1 MIGFM
6 DYIVHAFGT
15 STDWNPD
22 NSYSSLTATSDA
34 LLSFQT
40 PSTLS
45 LHVSSLSTPNFASS
59 YTLSTLGHI
68 DGSISYLYSSIP
80 LGHVP
85 SEAPTIPLRYL
96 TPGYRDIRLP
106 LAFPPGQKKGIP
118 KFLSEDGRKPIL
130 LHATLDLPPPSVLTA
145 LYARRI
151 SPETLLSVSLYSKS
165 ASTPVLNSG
174 PPPASVLA
182 HIQHDAGRYSIEGLG
197 STDNGLLGV
206 RGLWNFGLSPPK
218 TPEVSLS
225 TPAPSLQVAGATDGF
240 TEFPSPGLNSPPQA
254 DALTAYQNR
263 LASKPSLLSA
273 GAEFYYSPLS
283 HVIGLS
289 TGLRFTTLTPHIT
302 PSEPPPQPTPSP
314 NKPLAGT
321 SAAILSTA
329 SHAILTPSNVPHSSF
344 PYTMTLTLT
353 PLTGSISSTYSVR
366 PTSALSLSSRFDF
379 NFYSWESRYVVGG
392 ELWRPR
398 RRRNSSSRDL
408 ENDPSGTGSDNETNG
423 DPIQWARTLA
433 KDWFSPA
440 ERSLK
445 EQRIERE
452 EENVL
457 NFRVDDSWNVKALWT
472 GRVKSLLVEV
482 GVSVSPVSG
491 AAAATG
497 GLGTTSE
504 ASAGTG
510 SGKKSTAGHPGSGF
524 AYDGG
529 GVKKWTGKVGVS
541 VVYST

>member
-1 MIGFM
+1 MIGFL

-80 LGHVP
+80 LSHVP
-85 SEAPTIPLRYL
+85 SEAPSIPLKYL

-106 LAFPPGQKKGIP
+106 LTFLPGKK
-118 KFLSEDGRKPIL
+118 KDNSKSLSEDGRKPIL

-151 SPETLLSVSLYSKS
+151 SPETLLSISIYSKS
-165 ASTPVLNSG
+165 TSTPVTNTG
-174 PPPASVLA
+174 PPPASILA
-182 HIQHDAGRYSIEGLG
+182 HVQHDAGQYSVEGLG
-197 STDNGLLGV
+197 STDNGLLGI
-206 RGLWNFGLSPPK
+206 RGLWNFGLTAPKMQAASP
-218 TPEVSLS
+218 SRHL
-225 TPAPSLQVAGATDGF
+225 PSLQTTDATDISTDFSLPG
-240 TEFPSPGLNSPPQA
+240 PSSARQG
-254 DALTAYQNR
+254 DALTPYQIR

-302 PSEPPPQPTPSP
+302 PSEPPPYPSP
-314 NKPLAGT
+314 SHHNPRAGT

-329 SHAILTPSNVPHSSF
+329 SHALLTPSNVPYSSF

-366 PTSALSLSSRFDF
+366 PTSTLSLSSRFDF

-398 RRRNSSSRDL
+398 RRRTSSSSPFSRNA
-408 ENDPSGTGSDNETNG
+408 EGNSAETDR
-423 DPIQWARTLA
+423 DPIQWARTLT
-433 KDWFSPA
+433 KDWFSPT

-445 EQRIERE
+445 EERIERE
-452 EENVL
+452 EETVL

-482 GVSVSPVSG
+482 GVSVNPVGG
-491 AAAATG
+491 AAAG
-497 GLGTTSE
+497 GFRASGL
-504 ASAGTG
+504 SAGTG
-510 SGKKSTAGHPGSGF
+510 NAIKTAGQHGGVES
-524 AYDGG
+524 DEG

>member
-1 MIGFM
+1 MIGFL

-80 LGHVP
+80 LSHVP
-85 SEAPTIPLRYL
+85 SEAPSIPLKYL

-106 LAFPPGQKKGIP
+106 LTFLPGKK
-118 KFLSEDGRKPIL
+118 KDNSKSLSEDGRKPIL

-151 SPETLLSVSLYSKS
+151 SPETLLSISIYSKS
-165 ASTPVLNSG
+165 TSTPVTNTG
-174 PPPASVLA
+174 PPPASILA
-182 HIQHDAGRYSIEGLG
+182 HVQHDAGQYSVEGLG

-206 RGLWNFGLSPPK
+206 RGLWNFGLNAPKMQAASP
-218 TPEVSLS
+218 SGHL
-225 TPAPSLQVAGATDGF
+225 PSLQTTDATDISTDF
-240 TEFPSPGLNSPPQA
+240 SFPGPSSPRQG
-254 DALTAYQNR
+254 DALTPYQIR

-302 PSEPPPQPTPSP
+302 PSEPPPYPSP
-314 NKPLAGT
+314 SHNPRAGT

-329 SHAILTPSNVPHSSF
+329 THALLTPSNVPYSSF

-366 PTSALSLSSRFDF
+366 PTSTLSLSSRFDF

-398 RRRNSSSRDL
+398 RRRTSSSSPFSRNT
-408 ENDPSGTGSDNETNG
+408 EGNSAASSSDYETDR
-423 DPIQWARTLA
+423 DPIQWARTLT
-433 KDWFSPA
+433 KDWFSPT

-445 EQRIERE
+445 EERVERE
-452 EENVL
+452 EETVL

-482 GVSVSPVSG
+482 GVSISPVVG
-491 AAAATG
+491 AAAG
-497 GLGTTSE
+497 GFRASGL
-504 ASAGTG
+504 SAGTG
-510 SGKKSTAGHPGSGF
+510 NARKTAGQHGGVGS
-524 AYDGG
+524 DEG

>member
-34 LLSFQT
+34 LLTFQT

-68 DGSISYLYSSIP
+68 DGSISYLYSSVP

-85 SEAPTIPLRYL
+85 SEAPTIPLKYL

-106 LAFPPGQKKGIP
+106 VAFVPGQKKGLP

-151 SPETLLSVSLYSKS
+151 SPKTLLSVSIYSKS
-165 ASTPVLNSG
+165 ASTPVTNSG

-182 HIQHDAGRYSIEGLG
+182 HIQHDAGQYSVEGLG

-218 TPEVSLS
+218 TPVISPS
-225 TPAPSLQVAGATDGF
+225 IAPPSSRVAGATDGF
-240 TEFPSPGLNSPPQA
+240 TEFLSPELGSPPQA

-273 GAEFYYSPLS
+273 GAEFYYSPLT

-302 PSEPPPQPTPSP
+302 PSEPLPQPTPSP

-329 SHAILTPSNVPHSSF
+329 SHTLLTPSNIPHSSF

-398 RRRNSSSRDL
+398 RRRNSSSSAPFRDL
-408 ENDPSGTGSDNETNG
+408 ESDATATGSNNETNA
-423 DPIQWARTLA
+423 DPIQWARTLT

-445 EQRIERE
+445 ETRIERE

-491 AAAATG
+491 AAAG
-497 GLGTTSE
+497 GFRTSGT
-504 ASAGTG
+504 SAGTG
-510 SGKKSTAGHPGSGF
+510 SGKKGAS
-524 AYDGG
+524 YDGG
-529 GVKKWTGKVGVS
+529 GVKKWTGKVGVGI
-541 VVYST
+541 VYST

>member
-68 DGSISYLYSSIP
+68 DGSISYLYSSVP

-85 SEAPTIPLRYL
+85 SEAPSIPLKYL

-106 LAFPPGQKKGIP
+106 LAFPPGAKKKIP
-118 KFLSEDGRKPIL
+118 NFLSEDGRKPIL

-151 SPETLLSVSLYSKS
+151 SPETLLSVSIYSKS
-165 ASTPVLNSG
+165 ASTPVTNSA

-182 HIQHDAGRYSIEGLG
+182 HIQHDAGQYSIEGLG

-206 RGLWNFGLSPPK
+206 RGLWNFGLSPPD
-218 TPEVSLS
+218 TPVVSPS
-225 TPAPSLQVAGATDGF
+225 TPTPSSENAGAIDSF
-240 TEFPSPGLNSPPQA
+240 TEFPSPGLSTPPHA

-263 LASKPSLLSA
+263 LAAKPSLLSA

-302 PSEPPPQPTPSP
+302 PSERPPQPNHSS
-314 NKPLAGT
+314 NKPLVGT

-329 SHAILTPSNVPHSSF
+329 SHTLLTPSNVPHSSF

-398 RRRNSSSRDL
+398 RRATSSSSAPSRDID
-408 ENDPSGTGSDNETNG
+408 NDSTATGPDSETNG
-423 DPIQWARTLA
+423 DPIQWARTLTR
-433 KDWFSPA
+433 DWFTPT

-457 NFRVDDSWNVKALWT
+457 NFRVDDSWNVKALWA

-482 GVSVSPVSG
+482 GVSVHPVSG
-491 AAAATG
+491 TASG
-497 GLGTTSE
+497 GFGTSGT
-504 ASAGTG
+504 SAGSG
-510 SGKKSTAGHPGSGF
+510 SGKKSNGHLGGV

-529 GVKKWTGKVGVS
+529 GIKKWTGKVGVS

>member
-1 MIGFM
+1 MIVFM
-6 DYIVHAFGT
+6 DYIAHAFGT
-15 STDWNPD
+15 ATDWNPD

-34 LLSFQT
+34 LLSFYT

-85 SEAPTIPLRYL
+85 SEAPSIPLKYL
-96 TPGYRDIRLP
+96 APGYRDIRLP
-106 LAFPPGQKKGIP
+106 LAFTPNKK
-118 KFLSEDGRKPIL
+118 KDLSNILSKDGRKPIL
-130 LHATLDLPPPSVLTA
+130 LRATLELPPPSVLSA

-151 SPETLLSVSLYSKS
+151 SPETLLSVSIYSKS
-165 ASTPVLNSG
+165 VSPPVTNSG

-182 HIQHDAGRYSIEGLG
+182 HIQHDAGQYSIEGLG
-197 STDNGLLGV
+197 STDNGILGV

-218 TPEVSLS
+218 TSTDISSTADLPPQSLGAPESLTEIHS
-225 TPAPSLQVAGATDGF
+225 PRLGF
-240 TEFPSPGLNSPPQA
+240 PPQA
-254 DALTAYQNR
+254 DTLTAYQNR
-263 LASKPSLLSA
+263 LGSKPSLLSA
-273 GAEFYYSPLS
+273 GAEFYYSPFS

-302 PSEPPPQPTPSP
+302 RSEQPSPPPRLNPLP

-321 SAAILSTA
+321 SAALLSTA
-329 SHAILTPSNVPHSSF
+329 SHTLLTPSNVPHSSF

-366 PTSALSLSSRFDF
+366 PTSALSLSSKFDF

-398 RRRNSSSRDL
+398 RRPNSSSSAFSRHTD
-408 ENDPSGTGSDNETNG
+408 NDSTATSSDNETDG
-423 DPIQWARTLA
+423 DPIQWARTLT
-433 KDWFSPA
+433 KDWFSPT
-440 ERSLK
+440 ERALK
-445 EQRIERE
+445 EERIERE

-482 GVSVSPVSG
+482 GFSVNPVTG
-491 AAAATG
+491 AAAG
-497 GLGTTSE
+497 GTN
-504 ASAGTG
+504 AGA
-510 SGKKSTAGHPGSGF
+510 GKKTPGKPVGTAV
-524 AYDGG
+524 DGG
-529 GVKKWTGKVGVS
+529 GIKKWTGSVGVS
-541 VVYST
+541 IAYST